1 MNMEVQKKNGTI
13 VEWDF
18 DKITQAITLS
28 ANRVH
33 VKIKD
38 DKLQKFKESIEHA
51 VKSQFNSEI
60 KVHELHDL
68 IEINLSLISNKVAK
82 SYKEYRNYKKDF
94 VHLWDEVYRKSSDVL
109 YLGDKENANF
119 NSTLNSTKGSLI
131 RGNLTKELYKKFELT
146 SDELSACNDGFIY
159 AHDMRDLIFDG
170 INCCLMDIGNVLRGG
185 FEMANIKYKEPKS
198 VLSALQVIGDITLV
212 ATAQQFG
219 GFTSPEIDKILVPY
233 VKKSYQYYS
242 AEAEKYCIP
251 DDLQNDYINDNVHRD
266 LKQGIQS
273 LEMKLNTVPCSR
285 GDTAFT
291 TLSFGNVDGSVDKNI
306 QRLICTEIL
315 NVRMNGQGGGSP
327 VVFPKLVYLHS
338 EEQHQDEDQKKL
350 FDVAIT
356 CSSKAMYPDYLS
368 LDKGKVGEIYQK
380 YGKVISPMG
389 CRAYLSEY
397 FDPETNECFFEGR
410 ANIGAVSLNLP
421 MIWKK
426 SNGTK
431 FYKDLDT
438 YLEMSRQFL
447 IKRYGKVANAKCS
460 TNPIAFTQG
469 GLYKGTKHP
478 DDIVGYDIVKSFT
491 ASFGIT
497 SLNELNM
504 LHESKPLHLSDRRWV
519 NEVVDYIDAKVTQ
532 FKKEDGFLYALYG
545 TPAESLA
552 GTQLQQFKKMY
563 GTIVGVSD
571 KEYFTN
577 SFHCHVSADITPF
590 QKQDYEE
597 EIFHKITGGHICY
610 GRIENRTNKS
620 AIKSLVLRGMKM
632 GFYQGVN
639 FDLVTCED
647 CGYQPSSVVNE
658 CPMCKSI
665 NVTILN
671 RVCGYLGIM
680 QQKGETR
687 FNDSK
692 YAEVKDR
699 KSM

>member
-18 DKITQAITLS
+18 NKIVHAITLS
-28 ANRVH
+28 ANRVK
-33 VKIKD
+33 VKIKE
-38 DKLQKFKESIEHA
+38 DKLQKFKESIELS
-51 VKSQFNSEI
+51 VSSQYNSEI

-68 IEINLSLISNKVAK
+68 IENNLSLISTKVAK
-82 SYKEYRNYKKDF
+82 SYREYRNYKKDF
-94 VHLWDEVYRKSSDVL
+94 VHLWDEVYQKSNDVL

-131 RGNLTKELYKKFELT
+131 RGQLTKELYKKFELT
-146 SDELSACNDGFIY
+146 TDELVACNEGFIY
-159 AHDMRDLIFDG
+159 AHDMRDLIFGG
-170 INCCLMDIGNVLRGG
+170 INCCLMDIGSVLRGG

-198 VLSALQVIGDITLV
+198 ILSAMQVIGDITLV

-219 GFTSPEIDKILVPY
+219 GFTIPEIDKILVPY
-233 VKKSYQYYS
+233 VEKSFQYYS
-242 AEAEKYCIP
+242 AEAEKYCIA
-251 DDLQNDYINDNVHRD
+251 DDLQDDFIMSNVHKD

-273 LEMKLNTVPCSR
+273 FEMKVNTVPCSR
-285 GDTAFT
+285 GDTAFVT
-291 TLSFGNVDGSVDKNI
+291 ISFGNVDGSVNADI
-306 QRLICTEIL
+306 QRMICSEIL
-315 NVRMNGQGGGSP
+315 NVRMNGQGEGSP

-338 EEQHQDEDQKKL
+338 EKQHLIKEQQDL
-350 FDVAIT
+350 FNVAIT

-368 LDKGKVGEIYQK
+368 LDNGNVGEIYK
-380 YGKVISPMG
+380 RTGKVVSPMG

-397 FDPETNECFFEGR
+397 NDPETGECFFEGR

-426 SNGTK
+426 SNGTE

-447 IKRYGKVANAKCS
+447 IKRFDKVANAKCS

-478 DDIVGYDIVKSFT
+478 DEIVGYDIVKSFT

-504 LHESKPLHLSDRRWV
+504 LYENKPLHLSDRRWV
-519 NEVVDYIDAKVTQ
+519 NEVVDYIDKKVQ
-532 FKKEDGFLYALYG
+532 EYKEEDGFLYALYG

-552 GTQLQQFKKMY
+552 GTQLQQFKKLY

-571 KEYFTN
+571 KDYFTN
-577 SFHCHVSADITPF
+577 SFHCHVSAEITPF
-590 QKQDYEE
+590 EKQDLEE
-597 EIFHKITGGHICY
+597 ELFHKINGGHICY
-610 GRIENRTNKS
+610 GRIENRENKT
-620 AIKSLVLRGMKM
+620 AIKSLVIRGMKK

-647 CGYQPSSVVNE
+647 CGYQPKEVVYE
-658 CPMCKSI
+658 CPMCKSNNI
-665 NVTILN
+665 TVLN